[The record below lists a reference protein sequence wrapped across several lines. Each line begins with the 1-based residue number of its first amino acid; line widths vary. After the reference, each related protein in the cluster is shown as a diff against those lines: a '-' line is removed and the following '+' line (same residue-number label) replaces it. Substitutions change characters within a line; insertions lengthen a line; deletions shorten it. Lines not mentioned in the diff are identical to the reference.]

1 MTDTVNL
8 IEAVRPDVVMIE
20 VCKDRLGLLATPF
33 PGGERVWHTPSVR
46 ISGIPELPGFPKGED
61 LASQLICKPG
71 RPISTMD
78 IEEDARTL
86 QATGLFRTVQPS
98 ALPGTNQDAPLFI
111 LRPQAEAGQTGAVR
125 LDTVPPFSAVD
136 FRCDPRSLPPITSFS
151 LRVDSTALEA
161 GAHLPDSRARDIEA
175 QVKEQ
180 AGREDGQTL
189 QVLMEARARILAAA
203 DTPVPLCVQF
213 EDVEIGAVEAVL
225 RLAKPNIFVTGLES
239 SATGGMGFG
248 IEPFKVP
255 RQNDGLKVGL
265 MSMLPAEALERLARQ
280 NHGEEQL
287 VGADVSDGEG
297 GPSSAEADALAKLPH
312 EVLRGSGRTIWRRW
326 GWRELATAADE
337 DPAPQPLKDM
347 LANTMSEW
355 YGKLQRRAGTTVG
368 VDGGDVWR
376 VRPLHCVCSACLCA
390 AVQGWRKLR
399 FHEGQNVHIGCL
411 HEMRHT
417 CARCRLGF
425 CMKLQCLN

>member
-20 VCKDRLGLLATPF
+20 ICKDRLGLLATPF

-46 ISGIPELPGFPKGED
+46 ISGIPDLPGFPKGED
-61 LASQLICKPG
+61 LLSQLVCKPG

-98 ALPGTNQDAPLFI
+98 ALPGTNQDAPLFM
-111 LRPQAEAGQTGAVR
+111 LRPHTEADQKGDVR
-125 LDTVPPFSAVD
+125 LDTVPPFTAVE

-151 LRVDSTALEA
+151 LRVESNALEA
-161 GAHLPDSRARDIEA
+161 GAHLPESRAWDIEA

-180 AGREDGQTL
+180 AGSEDGQTL

-213 EDVEIGAVEAVL
+213 ENVENGAVEAVL
-225 RLAKPNIFVTGLES
+225 RLAQPNVFVTGLEA
-239 SATGGMGFG
+239 SATGGTGFG

-255 RQNDGLKVGL
+255 RKNDGLKVGL
-265 MSMLPAEALERLARQ
+265 TSMLPAEALERLARQ
-280 NHGEEQL
+280 NHGEAQL
-287 VGADVSDGEG
+287 VGADISDGEG
-297 GPSSAEADALAKLPH
+297 GPAAAEAGGPARLPH
-312 EVLRGSGRTIWRRW
+312 EVLRGSRRTSWRRW

-376 VRPLHCVCSACLCA
+376 VRPLHCMCSIHQCT
-390 AVQGWRKLR
+390 AVRGQQTPRCHERQDVHTGC
-399 FHEGQNVHIGCL
+399 FHEVQS
-411 HEMRHT
+411 EMQSKQLPS
-417 CARCRLGF
+417 CRLG
-425 CMKLQCLN
+425 C